1 MKQKSLFIAM
11 VILMISCSK
20 LFAQNPAF
28 YLSAKNFLYTDSL
41 GDGYDAL
48 TFEIIIEHTNL
59 SVSGPFEFALGQY
72 YFNFNSSTGITSAD
86 YTYYIV
92 PGSTQF
98 TNPNAI
104 PRNPTIVNPD
114 SFSPLGATLRVNSN
128 TVLGAGSGPIVAT
141 YPGTR
146 VCTMR
151 IKKKSGN
158 FPFLSFNMEW
168 RKTFPHPT
176 TKIFAYVGTINTE
189 ISGSSPGVADAYV
202 DTSRFGNSILSL
214 INPVNNS
221 LNNPTIVDFSWHKD
235 PNAVRYQVQVAT
247 DSLFTDIFYEDQYVY
262 DTTITLGGFTY
273 SAKYFWKVK
282 SYDIYNNYTTSQTW
296 NFKIQ
301 ELPTLKLKLTAVVEG
316 MYYNLFNLLSRR
328 DTVTVELRQTV
339 SPYTLVAS
347 SKGVIDSLNFNA
359 FLQYPFAPAGT
370 YYIVF
375 KHLNSI
381 STWSKSGGVSFNFN
395 DTAFYNFTTSSTQ
408 AYGNN
413 LKLKGS
419 KYCVYSGDINQSG
432 FVDATDMSI
441 LDNDAYN
448 LISGRFLP
456 SDLNGDNIVDG
467 ADMSTGDNNSYIG
480 AGVIKP

>member
-1 MKQKSLFIAM
+1 MKQKCLFMSM
-11 VILMISCSK
+11 VIFMISCSQ

-28 YLSAKNFLYTDSL
+28 NLSAKNFLYTDSL
-41 GDGYDAL
+41 GDGFDAL
-48 TFEIIIEHTNL
+48 TFDITIEHTNPG
-59 SVSGPFEFALGQY
+59 VSGPYEFALGQY
-72 YFNFNSSTGITSAD
+72 YFNFNGSTGITSAD
-86 YTYYIV
+86 YTYYLV

-98 TNPNAI
+98 TNTNAI

-114 SFSPLGATLRVNSN
+114 ATSPLGGSLRVNSN
-128 TVLGAGSGPIVAT
+128 TVLGAGNGPIVAT

-146 VCTMR
+146 VCTMKL
-151 IKKKSGN
+151 KKKSGN
-158 FPFLSFNMEW
+158 FPFLSFNMVW
-168 RKTFPHPT
+168 RNALPGPF
-176 TKIFAYVGTINTE
+176 TKMFAYVGSTNTD
-189 ISGSSPGVADAYV
+189 ISTNGVPYAIV

-221 LNNPTIVDFSWHKD
+221 LNNPTIIDFSWNKVL
-235 PNAVRYQVQVAT
+235 NAVRYQVQVAT
-247 DSLFTDIFYEDQYVY
+247 DSLFTDIFYNDPYVY
-262 DTTITLGGFTY
+262 DSAITLGGFNYAT
-273 SAKYFWKVK
+273 KYFWKVK
-282 SYDIYNNYTTSQTW
+282 SYDVNDYSYNSIVW

-301 ELPTLKLKLTAVVEG
+301 ELPTLKLNLTAVIEG
-316 MYYNLFNLLSRR
+316 MYYSLFNLLSRR

-347 SKGVIDSLNFNA
+347 GKGVIDSLNFNA

-381 STWSKSGGVSFNFN
+381 STWSKSGGVSFNLS
-395 DTAFYNFTTSSTQ
+395 DTAFYNFTTSSAQ

-419 KYCVYSGDINQSG
+419 KYCVFSGDINQSG

-448 LISGRFLP
+448 LIAGRFLP